1 MTLKSSFLYAI
12 RFFTSKTR
20 ARKNLLASMFC
31 VGLSIIPLIVVIVV
45 SDSMI
50 DGMTERIIELSSF
63 HIQAIEYRADSDAK
77 KEIAFLADTA
87 EKIKNISG
95 VKNAYAER
103 SGMVLVAGK
112 TARSG
117 ATVRAVE
124 ADLLTANPSFSR
136 LFTVHEGTLEL
147 KTPKSAVIGQALS
160 KKIGAGIGDS
170 IRLISARTLSDGK
183 IVPKVV
189 TFTVEGICSCGYQ
202 ELDALWIFVP
212 LETGFDIL
220 ATSVSRLFIGVETD
234 DAFSPDLYRIQNQI
248 AALTKKDF
256 SVYNWEQLNDSTYT
270 NFRTSKVLL
279 VLIMFLIVLVAS
291 VNISSSLV
299 MIVMER
305 RRETA
310 ILKSVGANHAGIR
323 NAFILTG
330 FFTGLGGVLI
340 GTPVGILC
348 GLKVHEI
355 ILFMEKAV
363 NFFMELAANL
373 SFSKKELIPVKLLNP
388 EYYMSYIPVKIPV
401 AEIALIAAGTL
412 VLSVIVSIL
421 PAVKA
426 GREKPL
432 EIMRKS

>member
-31 VGLSIIPLIVVIVV
+31 VGLSIIPIIVVIIV

-50 DGMTERIIELSSF
+50 DGMTERIIQLSSF
-63 HIQAIEYRADSDAK
+63 HIQAIEYRADTDSK
-77 KEIAFLADTA
+77 KEIAFLKDTA
-87 EKIKNISG
+87 AKIKTVPGI
-95 VKNAYAER
+95 KNAYVER
-103 SGMVLVAGK
+103 NGMVLVTGK
-112 TARSG
+112 NARSG

-124 ADLLTANPSFSR
+124 PELLTQNPSFSK
-136 LFTVHEGTLEL
+136 LFSVHQGTLEL
-147 KTPKSAVIGQALS
+147 RTKKSAVIGQALAKS
-160 KKIGAGIGDS
+160 IGAGVGDS
-170 IRLISARTLSDGK
+170 IRLISARTLPDGK
-183 IVPKVV
+183 IVPKIA
-189 TFTVEGICSCGYQ
+189 TYTVEGICSCGYQ

-220 ATSVSRLFIGVETD
+220 ATSVSRLFIGIETE
-234 DAFSPDLYRIQNQI
+234 DAFSSDLYVVQNKI
-248 AALTKKDF
+248 SAITGKDF

-279 VLIMFLIVLVAS
+279 IFVMFLIVLVAS

-310 ILKSVGANHAGIR
+310 ILKSMGADSRGIR

-330 FFTGLGGVLI
+330 FFTGLGGVI
-340 GTPVGILC
+340 CGTPLGILC
-348 GLKVHEI
+348 GLKVNEI
-355 ILFMEKAV
+355 ILFMEKTV
-363 NFFMELAANL
+363 NFGVKFFYDIT
-373 SFSKKELIPVKLLNP
+373 SSSKEFIPVQILNP
-388 EYYMSYIPVKIPV
+388 EYYMSHIPVKIPA
-401 AEIALIAAGTL
+401 AEIAAVALCTV
-412 VLSVIVSIL
+412 VLSVIVSLI
-421 PAVKA
+421 PSIKA
-426 GREKPL
+426 GKEKPL